1 MRLKVVLLSG
11 QNNSLSNNGV
21 IIGVA
26 LEAAME
32 TPRLLM
38 IGTVAVNTVENKTLG
53 KHLRLPVE
61 SYM

>member
-1 MRLKVVLLSG
+1 MRLKAVLLSG
-11 QNNSLSNNGV
+11 QNKSLSNDGV

-32 TPRLLM
+32 TPGSLM
-38 IGTVAVNTVENKTLG
+38 IGTVAVNTVENKTLD

>member
-1 MRLKVVLLSG
+1 MRLKAVLLSG
-11 QNNSLSNNGV
+11 QNKSLSNDGV
-21 IIGVA
+21 IIGVV

-32 TPRLLM
+32 TPGSLM
-38 IGTVAVNTVENKTLG
+38 IGTVAVNTVENKTLD